1 MFPRTIPFGL
11 PFMGDSLAL
20 AALRTRNIALD
31 RLFYDV
37 EALTDAESA
46 GVSIVADREGT
57 ILVVPPAGQGP
68 IERYADIRAMADAGN
83 GTVAALVIA
92 GIGASALGTA
102 ALSRNVADAIGKPVA
117 GVVSGYGTADL
128 MTEALG
134 GWCWFGLGTRVRHLV
149 GEMAP
154 HAPNGADGSGDDTDR
169 QMVASPDVVAA
180 ARLLADPRFPIRM
193 AVGHSKGNMVLAAA
207 LSAALDRQNQSGGSL
222 DTDIDVVMF
231 SAVIPVPTAFKKVTR
246 VMGEVDWFG
255 RMNSWTDIPIDR
267 EIPGAWHYTNTRMFS
282 CLSVRPVI
290 ADLWHRRDAGGPVT
304 DIRPKAA

>member
-68 IERYADIRAMADAGN
+68 IERYASIQAMADAGT

-117 GVVSGYGTADL
+117 GIVSGYGTADL

-169 QMVASPDVVAA
+169 QMVASPDVVHAA
-180 ARLLADPRFPIRM
+180 KLLADPRFPIRM
-193 AVGHSKGNMVLAAA
+193 AVGHSKGNLVLAAA

-222 DTDIDVVMF
+222 DTDIDVVML
-231 SAVIPVPTAFKKVTR
+231 SAVVPAAQVWITKIVIDNVAGAVGGR
-246 VMGEVDWFG
+246 ADAPVDWIGLLTPIAGVFSVWILGSLWG
-255 RMNSWTDIPIDR
+255 RRRTGCWR
-267 EIPGAWHYTNTRMFS
+267 R
-282 CLSVRPVI
+282 SVWPFPTT
-290 ADLWHRRDAGGPVT
+290 AST
-304 DIRPKAA
+304 